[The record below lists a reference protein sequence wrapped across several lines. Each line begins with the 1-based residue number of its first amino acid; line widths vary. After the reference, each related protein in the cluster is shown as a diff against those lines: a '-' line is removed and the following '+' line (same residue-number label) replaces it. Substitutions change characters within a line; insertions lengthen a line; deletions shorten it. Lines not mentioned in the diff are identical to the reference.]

1 MARLA
6 FWTGVV
12 RPAASISGSIM
23 GSGVFLASGPDQVL
37 LTWTKIRIFPI
48 VVQLFIIRLW
58 GTDPITASDNLDN
71 LTVDS
76 IMFYAAVSTLV
87 LANLCAGIITTA
99 TFTSMMRLSQ
109 TANTEIQTSH
119 YSLLATT
126 EVLGKL
132 MFASISGFLIDLLG
146 MDSVFVLFVVL
157 AGLTVP
163 LLWARPQHCQQK
175 SKTDL

>member
-76 IMFYAAVSTLV
+76 IMFYAAVSSLV
-87 LANLCAGIITTA
+87 LANFCAGIITTA
-99 TFTSMMRLSQ
+99 TFTSMMKLSQ
-109 TANTEIQTSH
+109 TADTKIQASH
-119 YSLLATT
+119 YSLLATA

-132 MFASISGFLIDLLG
+132 MFASVAGCLIDLLG
-146 MDSVFVLFVVL
+146 IGSVFVLFVIF
-157 AGLTVP
+157 AITTVP
-163 LLWARPQHCQQK
+163 LLWIRPKDCQP
-175 SKTDL
+175 